1 MLYFYY
7 DRHSTTGEATSDVVL
22 IDVAMPAGSEKGGI
36 RMDQNMSGISS
47 DVIRGYNDTMI
58 LSILGRG
65 PSYGYEISKQ
75 IRMLTGDKYIIKETT
90 LYSAFTRMEKN
101 GYIES
106 FVVEPVATGSGKK
119 RTYYR
124 ITEQGRE
131 HYRLKCE
138 EWTLTKEVVEHFMP
152 AKEPITDT
160 PDRGNPLEMK
170 ES

>member
-1 MLYFYY
+1 MEQ
-7 DRHSTTGEATSDVVL
+7 GMA
-22 IDVAMPAGSEKGGI
+22 
-36 RMDQNMSGISS
+36 GISS

-58 LSILGRG
+58 LFILSRE

-75 IRMLTGDKYIIKETT
+75 IRTLTEEKYIIKETT

-106 FVVEPVATGSGKK
+106 FVAEPDATGSGKK

-131 HYRLKCE
+131 YYRQKCE
-138 EWTLTKEVVEHFMP
+138 EWTLTKEVVEHFI
-152 AKEPITDT
+152 ANETVTDR
-160 PDRGNPLEMK
+160 DVILLGMNQG
-170 ES
+170 